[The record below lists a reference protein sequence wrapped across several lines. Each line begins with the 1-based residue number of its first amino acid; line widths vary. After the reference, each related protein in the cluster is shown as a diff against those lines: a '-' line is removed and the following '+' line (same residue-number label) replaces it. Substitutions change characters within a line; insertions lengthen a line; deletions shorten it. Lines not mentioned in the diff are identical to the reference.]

1 MIVLLVCGQD
11 IRSLSLGLVRDG
23 ALAADTTMVAA
34 PERYLARVAEMLAE
48 WKVSLEELDAVAVV
62 TGPGSFTSSRVS
74 TTIANGIAFAKG
86 IPVLAIENADRL
98 NLHELAART
107 DFAALP
113 PADRYAVPAYDRP
126 PHITTPLT
134 TKS

>member
-23 ALAADTTMVAA
+23 TLAADTVLDAS
-34 PERYLARVAEMLAE
+34 PERYLARVAETLGE
-48 WKVSLEELDAVAVV
+48 WKVSPEDLGAVAVV

-74 TTIANGIAFAKG
+74 TTIGNAIAFARG
-86 IPVLAIENADRL
+86 IPVLAIENPDRL
-98 NLHELAART
+98 SLHELAART

-113 PADRYAVPAYDRP
+113 PADRYAVPTYDRP
-126 PHITTPLT
+126 PHITSPLT
-134 TKS
+134 PKS